1 MVQHSITTTVIIL
14 AAGRGSR
21 MQGLTDDKPKCLL
34 KLAGRPLLHWQ
45 LEALKAAGLK
55 RIVVVRGYKK
65 EMLTGDFETVDNP
78 HWAASNM
85 VTSLMCALPVLTEEK
100 ILVAY
105 ADIVYKAEH
114 VKKLLTATG
123 DICLT
128 YDRDWESL
136 WRLRNENPLE
146 DAETFATQKGQLVEI
161 GGKPDNINQVQGQ
174 YMGLVQFSKTG
185 LEQVVQYVNSLPEHE
200 IDKMDMTS
208 LLRGLLERNT
218 HIQTIGIHGGW
229 CECDTERDIEIYE
242 KALRLKNWAHDWR

>member
-1 MVQHSITTTVIIL
+1 MTTTAVIL

-21 MQGLTDDKPKCLL
+21 MRDLTNDTPKCLL

-65 EMLTGDFETVDNP
+65 KMLTGDFETVDNP
-78 HWAASNM
+78 RWKDSNM

-105 ADIVYKAEH
+105 ADIVYKADH
-114 VKKLLTATG
+114 VTKLLAAKG

-146 DAETFATQKGQLVEI
+146 DAETFATRQGRLIEL
-161 GGKPDNINQVQGQ
+161 GNKPEKITQVQGQ

-185 LEQVVQYVNSLPEHE
+185 LEQVVQYINSLPKHE
-200 IDKMDMTS
+200 VEKMDMTS
-208 LLRGLLERNT
+208 LLRGLLEHNIA
-218 HIQTIGIHGGW
+218 IQAIGIDGGW
-229 CECDTERDIEIYE
+229 CECDTEQDIAAYE
-242 KALRLKNWAHDWR
+242 KALRLTNWTHDWR